1 MFRRGVEPP
10 MSDAVDYLRAH
21 AIRAICK
28 ARAMPRGRMKHLQ
41 IVVGRV
47 YHLLAKEAACG
58 PNLQHLD
65 EFRAAQRL
73 EKSLD

>member
-1 MFRRGVEPP
+1 
-10 MSDAVDYLRAH
+10 
-21 AIRAICK
+21 
-28 ARAMPRGRMKHLQ
+28 MKHLQ